1 MKIVLDSYAFSC
13 YTLSMD
19 NSSPLTKGDKMNEA
33 ELTVAEF
40 LEEAEFETEGLEETQ
55 READRYIPDCQ
66 K

>member
-1 MKIVLDSYAFSC
+1 
-13 YTLSMD
+13 
-19 NSSPLTKGDKMNEA
+19 MNVNEQET

-40 LEEAEFETEGLEETQ
+40 LEEAEFETEGLEDTQ